1 MFLSAHCIQALC
13 QSLKELK
20 TKHTQFLSLRSL
32 QSHVAQQSERI
43 ALTDPHGWKISVVSI
58 GVILLTL
65 CLLFLCYFLIGKI
78 VGKFEKRQTAISPD
92 ISPID
97 IKDNKPH
104 DQESYKLTIKQKA
117 KSTLSID
124 YSNVA
129 RITSSG
135 DQDDTKH
142 EFGISRN
149 TQIHGSVQSPL
160 PGIITE
166 VKVKVGDKVSIGQTL
181 AKLEAMK
188 MENSIEAEVNGSV
201 TEVYVSK
208 GDSVLEGTA
217 LMKIQ

>member
-1 MFLSAHCIQALC
+1 MLSIIP
-13 QSLKELK
+13 
-20 TKHTQFLSLRSL
+20 L
-32 QSHVAQQSERI
+32 QTLEHVAQQSARI
-43 ALTDPHGWKISVVSI
+43 ALTDPHGWKLSVVSM

-78 VGKFEKRQTAISPD
+78 VGKYEKRQTAISPD
-92 ISPID
+92 IPPID

-104 DQESYKLTIKQKA
+104 DQESYKLTIKNKA

-124 YSNVA
+124 YSNIA

-135 DQDDTKH
+135 DHDDTKH

-149 TQIHGSVQSPL
+149 TQIRGTVQSPL

-188 MENSIEAEVNGSV
+188 MENSIEAEVNGSI
-201 TEVYVSK
+201 TEVYISK

>member
-1 MFLSAHCIQALC
+1 MLSIIP
-13 QSLKELK
+13 
-20 TKHTQFLSLRSL
+20 L
-32 QSHVAQQSERI
+32 QTLEHVAQQSEKI
-43 ALTDPHGWKISVVSI
+43 ALTDPHGWKISVVSM

-65 CLLFLCYFLIGKI
+65 CLLFLCYFMIGKI
-78 VGKFEKRQTAISPD
+78 VGKFEKRQTAISAG
-92 ISPID
+92 ISPIET
-97 IKDNKPH
+97 KDNKPH
-104 DQESYKLTIKQKA
+104 DQESYKITIKQKA
-117 KSTLSID
+117 QSTLSID
-124 YSNVA
+124 YSNIA

-142 EFGISRN
+142 GFDISRN
-149 TQIHGSVQSPL
+149 TQIHGTVQSPL

>member
-1 MFLSAHCIQALC
+1 MLSIIP
-13 QSLKELK
+13 
-20 TKHTQFLSLRSL
+20 L
-32 QSHVAQQSERI
+32 QTLEHVAQQSERS
-43 ALTDPHGWKISVVSI
+43 ALTDPHGWKISVVSM

-135 DQDDTKH
+135 VQDDTKH

>member
-1 MFLSAHCIQALC
+1 MLSIIP
-13 QSLKELK
+13 
-20 TKHTQFLSLRSL
+20 L
-32 QSHVAQQSERI
+32 QTLEHVAQQSERI

-166 VKVKVGDKVSIGQTL
+166 IKVKVGDKVSIGQTL

>member
-1 MFLSAHCIQALC
+1 MLSIIP
-13 QSLKELK
+13 
-20 TKHTQFLSLRSL
+20 L
-32 QSHVAQQSERI
+32 QTLEHIAQQSERI
-43 ALTDPHGWKISVVSI
+43 ALTDPHGWKISVVSM

-65 CLLFLCYFLIGKI
+65 CLLFLCYFMIGKI
-78 VGKFEKRQTAISPD
+78 VGKFEKRQTAISPG
-92 ISPID
+92 ISPIE

-104 DQESYKLTIKQKA
+104 DQESYKLTIKNKA

-124 YSNVA
+124 YSNIA

-135 DQDDTKH
+135 DHNDTKH
-142 EFGISRN
+142 EFGINRN
-149 TQIHGSVQSPL
+149 TQIHGTIQSPL

-166 VKVKVGDKVSIGQTL
+166 VTVKVGDKVSIGQTL